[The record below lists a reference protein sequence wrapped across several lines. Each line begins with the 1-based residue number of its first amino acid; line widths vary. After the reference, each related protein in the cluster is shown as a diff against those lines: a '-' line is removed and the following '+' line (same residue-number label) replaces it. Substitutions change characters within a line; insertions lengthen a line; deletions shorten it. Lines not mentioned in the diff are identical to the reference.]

1 MKTTKDDDER
11 GWNLHYREAEKQWEL
26 SYRVA
31 AGEWR
36 KHRVPR
42 SVIDPEKYAAV
53 YVETKRKQGF
63 PAAMPPKPIAGQ
75 PAPAKAVTFGDFAD
89 EWTSGRLHKR
99 YPDHVRLKK
108 SGDDDA
114 SRVELLRPVLGHV
127 PLASPTWLDDAE
139 RAMRQLDELRTARE
153 REAAK
158 AAERDARTLRPLSR
172 ATRRQYAQLIHRV
185 LGLAVYPARIIPV
198 NPLPKGFL
206 PKPGGAKPLAYLYP
220 DEDAKL
226 MAHTLTP
233 LVLRVLFGF
242 LAREGMREGEAMA
255 LRWRDVDLE
264 RGAVKLDANKTEDPR
279 AWALSP
285 GVTAALKGWFARQ
298 DAAEESRRAAARA
311 EGETVKEPTDEERE
325 AERGARFVFANEDG
339 QTFRADGLADRFR
352 EALFASGVKRSELF
366 EAKAGRMKIRVH
378 DLRATFVTISLATG
392 KTEAWVSSR
401 TGHRSS
407 AMINKYRRAAQKVE
421 ELGLGALV
429 PLDQAIPEL
438 RPRPKLL
445 ALPPHVPAKALPESS
460 TTVVAEVVFDP
471 APGSL
476 SGPRRGSPWERKLV
490 AELVAAALS
499 RTGSRSQVRG
509 MMVGRAGLE
518 PATYGLKVRSSTD

>member
-1 MKTTKDDDER
+1 MTRVPGTNEDDR
-11 GWNLHYREAEKQWEL
+11 GWNLHWREKEKQHEL
-26 SYRVA
+26 SYRVG

-42 SVIDPEKYAAV
+42 SVAGEVALAKYCAV
-53 YVETKRKQGF
+53 YVDTKRRQGF
-63 PAAMPPKPIAGQ
+63 PSG
-75 PAPAKAVTFGDFAD
+75 APAKPAASSRDAAKPEPVTFGDFAD
-89 EWTSGRLHKR
+89 EWVSGKLHAR

-108 SGDDDA
+108 SSDDDEA
-114 SRVELLRPVLGHV
+114 KVDLLRPVLGHV
-127 PLASPTWLDDAE
+127 PLASFTLDHAE

-153 REAAK
+153 RESARN
-158 AAERDARTLRPLSR
+158 AERDPRTLKPLSR
-172 ATRRQYAQLIHRV
+172 SSRRQYAQLIHRV
-185 LGLAVYPARIIPV
+185 LGLAVYPARLIAS

-226 MAHTLTP
+226 MAHMLTP

-242 LAREGMREGEAMA
+242 LDREGMREGEAMA
-255 LRWRDVDLE
+255 LRRRDVDLE
-264 RGAVKLDANKTEDPR
+264 RGAVKLDENKTDDPR
-279 AWALSP
+279 AWALTP

-298 DAAEESRRAAARA
+298 DAADDARREAARA

-325 AERGARFVFANEDG
+325 AERAAWFVFADEDG
-339 QTFRADGLADRFR
+339 RALRADSLADRFR
-352 EALFASGVKRSELF
+352 EALLASGVKRSELF

-407 AMINKYRRAAQKVE
+407 AMIHKYRRAAQKVE
-421 ELGLGALV
+421 ELGLAALA
-429 PLDQAIPEL
+429 PLDDAIPEL
-438 RPRPKLL
+438 RTVKPK
-445 ALPPHVPAKALPESS
+445 
-460 TTVVAEVVFDP
+460 P
-471 APGSL
+471 APT
-476 SGPRRGSPWERKLV
+476 PPPEAPQPTPTTRAATRQLV

-499 RTGSRSQVRG
+499 RTASRSQVSG
-509 MMVGRAGLE
+509 KIVGRAGLE